1 MTAALGDFSEE
12 FMLLQCGKWRQETGA
27 SFYIFIYIY
36 TEFLLT
42 LTFGINPYLKESMG
56 YIVYLLNIS
65 PILLI
70 SKAQQLL

>member
-1 MTAALGDFSEE
+1 VW
-12 FMLLQCGKWRQETGA
+12 KVETGDW
-27 SFYIFIYIY
+27 SFILYIYTY

-42 LTFGINPYLKESMG
+42 LTFGINSYLKESMG

-70 SKAQQLL
+70 SKAQQLVINALRPTW